1 MFRKADALHPGA
13 LDLLSKK
20 GLQIFAQREHDG
32 SPLGVLGVLQQA
44 KADLVTAYCSYGR
57 LVEEKVPGATWMIL
71 PPALDVA
78 SQYGI
83 GSRRTRIRL
92 QDSS

>member
-71 PPALDVA
+71 PPA
-78 SQYGI
+78 G
-83 GSRRTRIRL
+83 RRVTIRYRIATHA
-92 QDSS
+92 DTFAG